1 VKILVDYDGTLIKT
15 KEEDFTKLYLS
26 SLSKWSKIDLSF
38 LSRTILKITKD
49 LITNQNGEDT
59 IYNQF
64 MEKLVESSDKKREEW
79 ESIFTEYYEKEF
91 INLKDHIIINTL
103 LVEKLKKSK
112 NEIIFASNPLFP
124 EIAVKKRLEF
134 ANMRF
139 KDFIFVATMENSR
152 WLKPNPL
159 FFTNIIKEIKSKPEN
174 CIMIGDTAFDKSCEK
189 IGIKFIHVEN
199 EEEWLKII

>member
-1 VKILVDYDGTLIKT
+1 MKILVDYDGTLIKT